1 MVNFIQVIFFVYIET
16 TLFLDKY
23 SNSVHFSKELRKF
36 LETQYVNFY

>member
-23 SNSVHFSKELRKF
+23 SNSVHFSKEFSKS
-36 LETQYVNFY
+36 LETQC